1 MEYAAALDYLLGF
14 TDWRKPVVHRPEAIH
29 NLPRMRALLDLL
41 GAPDGRYPSVVIA
54 GTKGKGSTAAILAA
68 CLRAAGCRTGLY
80 SQPHLHE
87 YRERVRVDGR
97 PIAAAEL
104 VAIVERLQETV
115 PVLLERRPELGPP
128 STYDLGTALAL
139 VAFAERRVGC
149 AVLEV
154 GLGGRFDSV
163 NTVTPLVSVIASL
176 SIDHTAVLGDT
187 IEQIAME
194 KAGIIKPGVPVVVQ
208 PQVPAAWE
216 VVARTAG
223 ERGAPLHRVGDAV
236 RVTPAAAHPDP
247 LTGRQAVRV
256 EIAADFP
263 RPGTPGRAFAAELAL
278 LGHFQRVNAATA
290 LTAALLL
297 EEGLRTPGA
306 LWASGFS
313 GRDGGGRFDEA
324 TLARGLAAARWPG
337 RLEIVREAPLT
348 IVDGAHNADSA
359 EQLRRALADLF
370 PGRPLVLVLGTSV
383 DKDIPGIVR
392 ALVPGAA
399 RVVLTVSSH
408 PRSAPLDRLRAE
420 AAPYGAPLA
429 EAATAGA
436 ALDLAA
442 ALARDLGPDALI
454 CVTGSL
460 FLVAD
465 ARVHLGLA
473 DGALAV

>member
-1 MEYAAALDYLLGF
+1 MEYGAALDYLLGF

-41 GAPDGRYPSVVIA
+41 DAPDGRYRAVVIA

-68 CLRAAGCRTGLY
+68 CLRAAGYRTGLY

-97 PIAAAEL
+97 PIGADEL
-104 VAIVERLQETV
+104 VAIVERLQAAV
-115 PVLLERRPELGPP
+115 PLLLERRPELGPP

-139 VAFAERRVGC
+139 VAFAERAVEC

-163 NTVTPLVSVIASL
+163 NTVVPLVSVIASL
-176 SIDHTAVLGDT
+176 SLDHTAVLGDT
-187 IEQIAME
+187 IEQIALE

-208 PQVPAAWE
+208 PQIPAAWA
-216 VVARTAG
+216 VVARTAR

-236 RVTPAAAHPDP
+236 RVTPVAATPDP

-263 RPGTPGRAFAAELAL
+263 RPGAPARAFAAELAL
-278 LGHFQRVNAATA
+278 LGHVQRANAATA

-297 EEGLRTPGA
+297 EGLRTED
-306 LWASGFS
+306 SGLS
-313 GRDGGGRFDEA
+313 GLGDGGRFDDA

-337 RLEIVREAPLT
+337 RLEIVRDAPLT

-370 PGRPLVLVLGTSV
+370 PARPLVLVLGTSV

-399 RVVLTVSSH
+399 RVVLTASSH

-436 ALDLAA
+436 ALDLAT
-442 ALARDLGPDALI
+442 ALAGELGPTALI
-454 CVTGSL
+454 GVTGSL

-465 ARVHLGLA
+465 AREHLGLA